1 MIRPVSLLILS
12 LILSGCVSA
21 STTHS
26 WSCRATGADVCA
38 SIATIDRRQEGQPPT
53 KPTQGIFGG
62 HVASWWSQ
70 NRPVAET
77 AQDAPRRES
86 DQAMRI
92 VIAPYI
98 DAQGDY
104 HDRADIYAVMRK
116 AQWWVAPPAPVTKVE
131 VTKPAEAAAPTVL
144 PSQKDGVTP

>member
-1 MIRPVSLLILS
+1 VIRPVPLLILS
-12 LILSGCVSA
+12 LILSGCASA

-38 SIATIDRRQEGQPPT
+38 SIATIDRRPESQAAT
-53 KPTQGIFGG
+53 KPSQAIFGG

-98 DAQGDY
+98 DGQGDY
-104 HDRADIYAVMRK
+104 HDRADVYAVMRK
-116 AQWWVAPPAPVTKVE
+116 AQWWIAPPAPVAKAE
-131 VTKPAEAAAPTVL
+131 VTNAADAVAATVQ
-144 PSQKDGVTP
+144 PSQKDGVKP